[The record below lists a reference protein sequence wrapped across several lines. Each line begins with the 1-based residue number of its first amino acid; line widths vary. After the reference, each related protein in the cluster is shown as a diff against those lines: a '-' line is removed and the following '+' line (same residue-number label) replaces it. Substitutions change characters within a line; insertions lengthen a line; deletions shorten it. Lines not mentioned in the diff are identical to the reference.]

1 MAISKILYI
10 GDCGA
15 GYAGKHLKQALDY
28 IAEEQKTGKGQWV
41 SALNCQLDNA
51 YEQMRRTKET
61 FGKTDKRQ
69 GYHLIISFAEGE
81 IDAETA
87 FEVIGR
93 FAKEYLG
100 QDYEAVYSVHD
111 NTDHIHGHIIFNSVS
126 FRDGRKYRYEKGDW
140 AGKIQPIT
148 NRLCEEYGLSTIEI
162 SEDRVRPSEN
172 YKEWNDFR
180 DGKFVWSDM
189 IKRDIDACILQA
201 ATYESF
207 LSMLSEMGYEIKN
220 AYRNE
225 GKYLAIKPMGLT
237 RFRRCKSLGEN
248 YTEERIRERIRTEDL
263 SNYQPMTKKDAP
275 QIKRCMVKRYK
286 RAKLSGIQK
295 KYFARLYRTGLLK
308 KRSYSQAWKYRDD
321 IRKMEK
327 LQEEYLFLNRHDIYT
342 VADVALTAD
351 SMQGKKKETSREK
364 SRIFKERARMKPLFD
379 AAEEMSELQD
389 CENCYRR
396 GETLFEKEHERWQE
410 LNKKLEKEGYS
421 PERLESLK
429 QHYRSEIA
437 LVREKEKAVA
447 KEERI
452 ARRILKELLAESEA
466 RETDKKKE
474 ETRDE
479 NRKVKKNDRQ
489 PLK

>member
-15 GYAGKHLKQALDY
+15 GYSGKHLKQALDY
-28 IAEEQKTGKGQWV
+28 IAEREKTGGGKWV
-41 SALNCQLDNA
+41 GALNCQQETA
-51 YEQMRRTKET
+51 YQEMRRTKEL

-69 GYHLIISFAEGE
+69 GYHLIISFVEGE
-81 IDAETA
+81 VDEETA

-111 NTDHIHGHIIFNSVS
+111 NTEHIHGHILFNSVS
-126 FRDGRKYRYEKGDW
+126 FKDGRKYRYKKGDW
-140 AGKIQPIT
+140 AKKIQPIT

-162 SEDRVRPSEN
+162 SDDRARPSEN

-207 LSMLSEMGYEIKN
+207 LAMLSDMGYEIKN
-220 AYRNE
+220 AYQHE
-225 GKYLAIKPMGLT
+225 GKYLSIKPMGLT
-237 RFRRCKSLGEN
+237 RFRRCKTLGEN
-248 YTEERIRERIRTEDL
+248 YTEERIRERIRTEDI
-263 SNYQPMTKKDAP
+263 SMYRSMTRQEMP
-275 QIKRCMVKRYK
+275 QIVCCRVKRYK

-295 KYFARLYRTGLLK
+295 RYFARLYRTGLLK
-308 KRSYSQAWKYRDD
+308 KRSYSQAWKYHDD
-321 IRKMEK
+321 IRRMEK
-327 LQEEYLFLNRHDIYT
+327 LQEDYLFLSRYEINSAEGVIR
-342 VADVALTAD
+342 TAD
-351 SMQGKKKETSREK
+351 SMQEKKKETSREK

-379 AAEEMSELQD
+379 AAAEMAGLQE

-410 LNKKLEKEGYS
+410 LNDKLEREGYS

-437 LVREKEKAVA
+437 LIREKEKAVA

-452 ARRILKELLAESEA
+452 AKRILKEILSDSEE
-466 RETDKKKE
+466 REPDKKRA
-474 ETRDE
+474 ETRKE
-479 NRKVKKNDRQ
+479 NRERKMTDSR
-489 PLK
+489 